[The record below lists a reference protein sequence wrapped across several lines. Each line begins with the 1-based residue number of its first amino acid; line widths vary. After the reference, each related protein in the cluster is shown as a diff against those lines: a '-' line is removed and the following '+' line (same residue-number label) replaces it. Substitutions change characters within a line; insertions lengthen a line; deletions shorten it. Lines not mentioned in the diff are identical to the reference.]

1 MIIKNF
7 FNEILKIRCYN
18 MLTNQKGRVKMSK
31 SAKIIAFIL
40 SILVIIGAGISID
53 NILGKNLKPTSKISA
68 KAENEEIN
76 ISWKKVKHADGYIL
90 YSKPNTSEEFSQLA
104 KLEGNKTTSYKT
116 QQGEKG
122 SVTEYAVEA
131 YKNSS
136 GKTYKSKLSKT
147 VQIAIAPE
155 TVGKPNAISI
165 KKGEATLNWNAVN
178 GLGYDIEYVKGNFE
192 NPQSDATQ
200 VFVENPKQTKQDFT
214 SLEEESIYSF
224 KIRAFVLN
232 SEEKIYSEW
241 SEPAEVKI
249 KSSLNT
255 VDPSKPMI
263 ALTFDD
269 GPNYKTTKRLL
280 DILEQYNAKATF
292 FMVGNRTQGKNAELL
307 KRELEMGCEL
317 GNHTYDHSHYGK
329 NVTKDDITRSAE
341 AIKKA
346 SGQYPTAFRCTGGII
361 SDTIRKNSGAPIY
374 YWSVDTE
381 DWKSRNADAVARK
394 LLSEVSNGDIIL
406 MHDIYETTIDAVE
419 KVMPELV
426 KRGYQFVT
434 VSELMQANNIAT
446 ENGKQY
452 FSATSKHNEK

>member
-1 MIIKNF
+1 
-7 FNEILKIRCYN
+7 
-18 MLTNQKGRVKMSK
+18 MLTNKKGREKMSK
-31 SAKIIAFIL
+31 SAKIVAIL
-40 SILVIIGAGISID
+40 LSVIVIIGAGISIE
-53 NILGKNLKPTSKISA
+53 NILGKNLKPSSKISA
-68 KAENEEIN
+68 KIEDEEVKIN
-76 ISWKKVKHADGYIL
+76 WKRVKHADGYIL
-90 YSKPNTSEEFSQLA
+90 YAKPEENEQFSQIA
-104 KLEGNKTTSYKT
+104 KLEGSKTTSYKT
-116 QQGEKG
+116 EPGEKG
-122 SVTEYAVEA
+122 SITNYAVEA
-131 YKNSS
+131 YKTVS
-136 GKTYKSKLSKT
+136 GKTYKSKLSMPT
-147 VQIAIAPE
+147 QLAVAPE
-155 TVGKPNAISI
+155 VIGKPVASSL
-165 KKGEATLNWNAVN
+165 KKGEASLSWNTVKCS
-178 GLGYDIEYVKGNFE
+178 GYEIEYVKGNFDGKDDE
-192 NPQSDATQ
+192 IAQ
-200 VFVENPKQTKQDFT
+200 VFAENSTQAKQNFT
-214 SLEEESIYSF
+214 NLEEDGVYSF
-224 KIRAFVLN
+224 KIRAYVLN
-232 SEEKIYSEW
+232 GEEKVYSDW

-249 KSSLNT
+249 KTSQNT

-307 KRELEMGCEL
+307 KREIEMGCEL

-329 NVTKDDITRSAE
+329 NVTKEDIVKSAE

-361 SDTIRKNSGAPIY
+361 SDEIRKNSGAPIY

-381 DWKSRNADAVARK
+381 DWKSRNTDAVAHK
-394 LLSEVSNGDIIL
+394 LLSQVSNGDIIL

-434 VSELMQANNIAT
+434 VSELMEANGIQT